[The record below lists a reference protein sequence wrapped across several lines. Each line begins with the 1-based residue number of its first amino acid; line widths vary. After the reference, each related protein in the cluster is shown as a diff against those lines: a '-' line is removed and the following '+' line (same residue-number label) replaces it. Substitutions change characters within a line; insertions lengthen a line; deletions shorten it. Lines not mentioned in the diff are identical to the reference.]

1 MKILMFSL
9 YDETSAST
17 RVRLLQY
24 VDGLALEGHS
34 CSVNFLLPSNGVLAS
49 LARNPAASRDLV
61 RRSVI
66 ALQISISYIRRI
78 FSLARSSSFDIVVI
92 NCELLPFFPAW
103 IERLFLRI
111 PYVYD
116 FDDAFYLKY
125 REGRYSFLCPVLGC
139 KFDRMISNAF
149 AVTAGS
155 SRLAH
160 YASNFN
166 NNVSLLPS
174 CVDTD
179 RYLPL
184 VLPAKCSI
192 VNCITIGWI
201 GSPTTAPYLQQLV
214 RPLRQLAL
222 KIGVRFLVVGGPS
235 PFIPGV
241 EVIEVA
247 WSYEREVSL
256 IQQFDVGVMP
266 LPDTPWTRAKCAYKL
281 IQCMACGIPVVAS
294 RVGANVDAVP
304 PECGLLAETPEQW
317 LAAFRLLAS
326 DSSLR
331 VRMGNS
337 GREWV
342 KERYSL
348 RSALPVLEGVIREVN
363 SMGLV

>member
-1 MKILMFSL
+1 MLSL

-24 VDGLALEGHS
+24 ADGLALEGHS

-49 LARNPAASRDLV
+49 LASNSASSRDLV
-61 RRSVI
+61 RRSAL
-66 ALQISISYIRRI
+66 ALQISISYIRR
-78 FSLARSSSFDIVVI
+78 FFVLARSSAFDIVVI
-92 NCELLPFFPAW
+92 NCELLPLFPAW

-125 REGRYSFLCPVLGC
+125 REGRYEFLCPVLGD
-139 KFDRMISNAF
+139 KIDRMISNAF

-155 SRLAH
+155 PRLVQ
-160 YASNFN
+160 YASSFN
-166 NNVSLLPS
+166 DNVTLLPS

-179 RYLPL
+179 RYQPTALTTKYSN
-184 VLPAKCSI
+184 VDS
-192 VNCITIGWI
+192 ITIGWI

-222 KIGVRFLVVGGPS
+222 KIAVRFLVVGGPS
-235 PFIPGV
+235 PLIPGV

-247 WSYEREVSL
+247 WSLEREVSL

-266 LPDTPWTRAKCAYKL
+266 LPDTPWTRGKCAYKL

-294 RVGANVDAVP
+294 RVGANFEALP
-304 PECGLLAETPEQW
+304 PECGLLAESPAEW
-317 LAAFRLLAS
+317 LAAFQRLVAEP
-326 DSSLR
+326 DLR
-331 VRMGNS
+331 QRMGTA
-337 GREWV
+337 GRHWV
-342 KERYSL
+342 EQRYSL
-348 RSALPVLEGVIREVN
+348 RSALPVLTGVIQRVAA
-363 SMGLV
+363 SHPSR